1 VLTSGGFPAVILLLG
16 YWDVLSNGVALA
28 ISEAVVLIRIA
39 GTGVIVARLRN
50 ERSSLRLLLAGVAV
64 AAVGLLI
71 SLLKVY
77 LTH

>member
-1 VLTSGGFPAVILLLG
+1 MLTSGGFPAIILLLG

-28 ISEAVVLIRIA
+28 IAEAVVLIRIA

>member
-1 VLTSGGFPAVILLLG
+1 M
-16 YWDVLSNGVALA
+16 
-28 ISEAVVLIRIA
+28 LIRIA

>member
-1 VLTSGGFPAVILLLG
+1 M
-16 YWDVLSNGVALA
+16 
-28 ISEAVVLIRIA
+28 LIRIA

-71 SLLKVY
+71 GLLKVY